1 MGTLS
6 ATPQEKASST
16 GQGLCFVHGHI
27 ATLLNKQ
34 KDERGLFV
42 DRHPNGL
49 SYKEVRAT
57 CLL

>member
-16 GQGLCFVHGHI
+16 GQGLCFVHGRI

-34 KDERGLFV
+34 KGEKGLFF

-49 SYKEVRAT
+49 SYRE
-57 CLL
+57 